1 MAAVIGSTGIYNRD
15 PLKMGRFY
23 GSAGYNGPVIPVSNT
38 SFKPSSSS
46 FYTTNYFTS
55 VTAATANANVARQLY
70 TVSGK
75 GGFLVLAFSGYP
87 NATGQ
92 SVTVT
97 YVVTVDGVATTVNLG
112 ASGAGGYLQGWLG
125 TPAATV
131 RSQGAT
137 NFATQISNS
146 SGQIYPDHLGELGA
160 NGAQSS
166 LANGTID
173 YNAANNSI
181 WGNIILPNLNQP
193 TRNPQTCVRFET
205 SLTVTVA
212 VNYANNANANNK
224 TGGVLVRLDS

>member
-1 MAAVIGSTGIYNRD
+1 MAVLGAKDIYNRD

-23 GSAGYNGPVIPVSNT
+23 ASAGYNSPVIPIANT
-38 SFKPSSSS
+38 LYKPSSSN
-46 FYTTNYFTS
+46 FHTTHYFTS
-55 VTAATANANVARQLY
+55 VSAAASSANAAKQLY

-75 GGFLVLAFSGYP
+75 GGFLVLAFSSYP
-87 NATGQ
+87 NATSQ
-92 SVTVT
+92 SVIVT
-97 YVVTVDGVATTVNLG
+97 YVITVDGVATTINLG